1 MAQYDLGYYDTISGL
16 SALECSHKVTL
27 SQGQLLELCTK
38 DSNAREDRDNTK
50 GTTEEKDRKDK
61 RRTPV
66 HGYLSKTD
74 PNITLSSTYE
84 LNHTLLGG
92 HVPRATLEA
101 LSSTDFAQYFQ
112 KVIDFEKALQTHNYF
127 AAQNV
132 NTVPTVPSSPAS
144 SLTPSTPVPASQV
157 ENTRRPRSQQSDGV
171 KKVILCKLCKARFS
185 GPRRFTNMK
194 KHMCMRA

>member
-16 SALECSHKVTL
+16 SALESSHKISL
-27 SQGQLLELCTK
+27 PEGQLLELCTR
-38 DSNAREDRDNTK
+38 DSNARKDRDNINEAA
-50 GTTEEKDRKDK
+50 EEKDRRDK

-74 PNITLSSTYE
+74 PNVTLSSTYE

-132 NTVPTVPSSPAS
+132 NAVSTVPSSPAS
-144 SLTPSTPVPASQV
+144 SLTPSTPAPASQV
-157 ENTRRPRSQQSDGV
+157 DNTRRPRSQQSDGV

-194 KHMCMRA
+194 KHMCMRS